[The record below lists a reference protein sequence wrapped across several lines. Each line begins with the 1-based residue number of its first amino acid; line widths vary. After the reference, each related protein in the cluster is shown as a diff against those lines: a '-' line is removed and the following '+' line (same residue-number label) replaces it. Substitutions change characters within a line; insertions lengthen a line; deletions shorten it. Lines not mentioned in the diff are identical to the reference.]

1 MLIQRDLNKARL
13 IGLLL
18 AITMVL
24 LGLQYF
30 GPKKILVIGRDA
42 GLRAEA
48 LDDRG
53 NGGESIASIS
63 DTQDTYVL
71 DCEIV
76 ASSYTWPYCELSFI
90 LTNDQTG
97 KGIDLSRY
105 THLEA
110 HVRYSEPQEFGIR
123 VQLVNFNPAYSS
135 PTETTTQ
142 KYNAIELYH
151 THEVHPQRIVL
162 NLMQVPTWWLNQEKI
177 PPEYWGPEF
186 SDVRGIQIS
195 TGERA
200 VPGTYRIEVG
210 TLAFHGKY
218 ITDNQLLLIL
228 VGLWSAL
235 GGFYFFEN
243 LRVTRRQLRAHQ
255 QRQRQLEV
263 LNRLLSHQQQRL
275 EHQLVR
281 DPLTGLLNREGL
293 VPVFQEASDNP
304 ERVMSLMFI
313 DIDYFKQ
320 VNDTYGHAVGDEV
333 LQHFGRV
340 LTNSTRACDYLAR
353 WGGEEF
359 VIICPDTTLDRAM
372 SHAEKLRKNLETYE
386 WPKGLHVTASF
397 GVAQKFSQESL
408 TEFIERADKALY
420 AAKANGR
427 NCVKAARVEHITH
440 DKVN

>member
-24 LGLQYF
+24 LALQYW
-30 GPKKILVIGRDA
+30 GPKKVVVIGRDA
-42 GLRAEA
+42 GFRVETI
-48 LDDRG
+48 DDRG
-53 NGGESIASIS
+53 NQGNSIATLHH
-63 DTQDTYVL
+63 DQGNYYL
-71 DCEIV
+71 DCEII
-76 ASSYTWPYCELSFI
+76 ASAYAWPYCELSFI
-90 LTNDQTG
+90 LTDELTG
-97 KGIDLSRY
+97 KGIDFSRF

-110 HVRYSEPQEFGIR
+110 HVRYTEPQEFGIR
-123 VQLVNFNPAYSS
+123 VQLINFNPAYSI
-135 PTETTTQ
+135 PDVTTTQ

-151 THEVHPQRIVL
+151 THEVYPQKIVL

-200 VPGTYRIEVG
+200 VPGKYRIEIG
-210 TLAFHGKY
+210 ALAFHGKY
-218 ITDNQLLLIL
+218 ISDNQLLLIL

-235 GGFYFFEN
+235 GCFYFVEN
-243 LRVTRRQLRAHQ
+243 LRVTQRQLRLHQ
-255 QRQRQLEV
+255 QRQQQLEA

-275 EHQLVR
+275 EHQLTR

-293 VPVFQEASDNP
+293 VPVFQEASDHP

-320 VNDTYGHAVGDEV
+320 VNDSYGHVVGDEILQQFAQV
-333 LQHFGRV
+333 LSG
-340 LTNSTRACDYLAR
+340 STRACDHLAR

-359 VIICPDTTLDRAM
+359 IIVCPDTTLDRAM
-372 SHAEKLRKNLETYE
+372 AHAEKLRKHVEAYP
-386 WPKGLHVTASF
+386 WPRDLRITASF

-408 TEFIERADKALY
+408 TDFIERADKALY
-420 AAKANGR
+420 VAKAQGR
-427 NCVKAARVEHITH
+427 NCVKAARVEQLTQ
-440 DKVN
+440 DTVS